1 MVNML
6 GENDGAE
13 SVDYAFEIEVNE
25 DDWESIIQMQV
36 NELSCI
42 LEEKGIQRP
51 GQFTNGRR
59 TSSKLVYPI
68 VVYDAERCPCPTVL
82 GLVLTGLAGKTLFFG
97 MGMEGLSVELVDYM
111 NELLEFEGMPIGVKW
126 NPAEVFIEARV
137 ATILLPDDILFA
149 RANGWIEMMNQVRE
163 GKRSTHR
170 LVVAK
175 MGRMALAHEKQK
187 RAYKELEEEV
197 LDEKCRGD

>member
-1 MVNML
+1 ML

-13 SVDYAFEIEVNE
+13 SGDYAFQIEVNE

-68 VVYDAERCPCPTVL
+68 VAYDAERCPCPTVL
-82 GLVLTGLAGKTLFFG
+82 GLVLTGLGGKTLFFG

-111 NELLEFEGMPIGVKW
+111 NELLEFEGMPTGVKW
-126 NPAEVFIEARV
+126 NPADVFIEAKV
-137 ATILLPDDILFA
+137 AAILLPDDVLFA
-149 RANGWIEMMNQVRE
+149 RENGWIEMMNQVRE

-170 LVVAK
+170 LAVSK

-187 RAYKELEEEV
+187 RAYKELEEEG
-197 LDEKCRGD
+197 LMRNRGE

>member
-1 MVNML
+1 ML
-6 GENDGAE
+6 DENNGTE
-13 SVDYAFEIEVNE
+13 SVDCAFEIEVNE
-25 DDWESIIQMQV
+25 NDWESIIQMQV

-51 GQFTNGRR
+51 GQFGNGRR

-68 VVYDAERCPCPTVL
+68 VAYDAERCPCPTVL
-82 GLVLTGLAGKTLFFG
+82 GLVLTGLAGKSLFFG
-97 MGMEGLSVELVDYM
+97 MGIKGLSDELVGYM

-149 RANGWIEMMNQVRE
+149 RENGWVEMMRQVRE

-175 MGRMALAHEKQK
+175 MGRMALAHEKQD
-187 RAYKELEEEV
+187 RAYNELKEEALMRN
-197 LDEKCRGD
+197 RGE

>member
-1 MVNML
+1 ML
-6 GENDGAE
+6 DENNGTE
-13 SVDYAFEIEVNE
+13 SVDCAFEIEVNE
-25 DDWESIIQMQV
+25 NDWESIIQMQV

-51 GQFTNGRR
+51 GQFANGRR

-68 VVYDAERCPCPTVL
+68 VAYDAERCPCPTVL
-82 GLVLTGLAGKTLFFG
+82 GLVLTGLAGKSLFFG
-97 MGMEGLSVELVDYM
+97 MGIKGLSDELVGYM

-149 RANGWIEMMNQVRE
+149 RENGWVEMMGQVRE

-175 MGRMALAHEKQK
+175 MGRMALAHEKQD
-187 RAYKELEEEV
+187 RAYNELKEEALMRN
-197 LDEKCRGD
+197 RGE